1 MKFIEGGTGETSQV
15 TVIRNGGTE
24 VLCEASGGTGGY
36 CESYGEGSGIEVT
49 RRLGKGGHPNGR
61 DASGS
66 AGGAGYA
73 LTPIITDGEYGTGGD
88 FAFTHIT
95 YVYDAYAIPR
105 GGGGGIDVTTVAVT
119 PGEILNIT
127 VGKGG
132 AGAGNEGNLAGS
144 AGAVSI
150 WY

>member
-1 MKFIEGGTGETSQV
+1 MATK
-15 TVIRNGGTE
+15 VIK
-24 VLCEASGGTGGY
+24 
-36 CESYGEGSGIEVT
+36 
-49 RRLGKGGHPNGR
+49 RLGKGCYPNGR
-61 DASGS
+61 DASSS

-73 LTPIITDGEYGTGGD
+73 LTPTITDGEYGTGGGFSNNHGNYD
-88 FAFTHIT
+88 
-95 YVYDAYAIPR
+95 VYEIQS
-105 GGGGGIDVTTVAVT
+105 GGGGEIKVITVSVT

-132 AGAGNEGNLAGS
+132 AGAGDAGVAGNQAGS

>member
-1 MKFIEGGTGETSQV
+1 MAIK
-15 TVIRNGGTE
+15 VIR
-24 VLCEASGGTGGY
+24 Y
-36 CESYGEGSGIEVT
+36 
-49 RRLGKGGHPNGR
+49 LGKGGHPNGR
-61 DASGS
+61 DASSS

-73 LTPIITDGEYGTGGD
+73 LIPSITDGDYGTGGGFSINHGNYD
-88 FAFTHIT
+88 
-95 YVYDAYAIPR
+95 VYKIQP
-105 GGGGGIDVTTVAVT
+105 GGGGGIEVITVSVK

-132 AGAGNEGNLAGS
+132 AGAGDAGNQAGS

>member
-1 MKFIEGGTGETSQV
+1 M
-15 TVIRNGGTE
+15 
-24 VLCEASGGTGGY
+24 A
-36 CESYGEGSGIEVT
+36 IEVIK
-49 RRLGKGGHPNGR
+49 RLGKGGYPNGR
-61 DASGS
+61 DASSS

-73 LTPIITDGEYGTGGD
+73 LTPSITDGAYGTGGGFSINHGNYD
-88 FAFTHIT
+88 
-95 YVYDAYAIPR
+95 VYEVQS
-105 GGGGGIDVTTVAVT
+105 GGGGGIKVTTVAVT

-132 AGAGNEGNLAGS
+132 AGAGDAGNQAGS

>member
-1 MKFIEGGTGETSQV
+1 MA
-15 TVIRNGGTE
+15 TE
-24 VLCEASGGTGGY
+24 VIKS
-36 CESYGEGSGIEVT
+36 
-49 RRLGKGGHPNGR
+49 LGKGGYPNGR
-61 DASGS
+61 DASSS

-73 LTPIITDGEYGTGGD
+73 LTPTITDGAYGTGGG
-88 FAFTHIT
+88 FSINHGN
-95 YVYDAYAIPR
+95 YDVYAIQS
-105 GGGGGIDVTTVAVT
+105 GGGGGIKVITVSVK

-132 AGAGNEGNLAGS
+132 AGAGVAGNQAGS